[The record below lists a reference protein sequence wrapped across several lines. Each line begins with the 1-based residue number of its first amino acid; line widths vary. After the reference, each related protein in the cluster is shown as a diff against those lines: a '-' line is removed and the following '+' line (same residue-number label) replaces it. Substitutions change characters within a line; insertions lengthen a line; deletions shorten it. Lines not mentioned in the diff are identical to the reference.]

1 MSTLENVKHR
11 FYEDSAGDLLETSNV
26 ITDQMILSEDSSSQ
40 ALIESRGLPRVASSP
55 GPIKFDQASAE
66 ASSFLNQEIR
76 QLQSQNS
83 EDATNMKYKSDD
95 HRKETD

>member
-1 MSTLENVKHR
+1 
-11 FYEDSAGDLLETSNV
+11 
-26 ITDQMILSEDSSSQ
+26 MILSEDSSSQ

-83 EDATNMKYKSDD
+83 EDAATNMKHKSDD